1 VVSVQRAGPTQSR
14 SRYKVK
20 RAERASKGRGAAKE
34 GGRMRDDVARES
46 GWLPKEET
54 KTVLKAP
61 GRVGSG
67 FMAVAGRESQ

>member
-1 VVSVQRAGPTQSR
+1 VSVQRAAPTQSR

-20 RAERASKGRGAAKE
+20 RAERGEQRQRRGKE
-34 GGRMRDDVARES
+34 GRRMRDDVARES

-61 GRVGSG
+61 GRLGSG
-67 FMAVAGRESQ
+67 FMAVAGR